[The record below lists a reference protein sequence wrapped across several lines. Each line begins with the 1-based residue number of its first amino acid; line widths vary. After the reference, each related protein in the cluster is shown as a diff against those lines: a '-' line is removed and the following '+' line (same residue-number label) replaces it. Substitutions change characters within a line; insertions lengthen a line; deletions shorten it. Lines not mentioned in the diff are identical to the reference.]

1 MTSELFERFRV
12 SFFEDA
18 DSARQGLDLEVLA
31 QLVGEE
37 RADAEDMLFQRLPDA
52 RSVIGLGVLRSQK
65 AEAELQVLFEAERQ
79 MQHASRDGA
88 GDDWQPYAL
97 IHLAKALLQ
106 IRSDRRWSDSIVNIL
121 ASAPDALQ
129 RQSAAEALGD
139 INAPAVTR
147 ALIAALD
154 DSDALVR
161 YHAGKG
167 LLTRHGLATDA
178 QETNSMLPRVMSQDA
193 GRRESGK
200 EQILAAIAG

>member
-65 AEAELQVLFEAERQ
+65 AEAELQILLEAERR
-79 MQHASRDGA
+79 MMRASRDGA
-88 GDDWQPYAL
+88 VDDWQPYAL

-106 IRSDRRWSDSIVNIL
+106 IRLDRRWLDSIVDIL
-121 ASAPDALQ
+121 TSAPDALQ

-139 INAPAVTR
+139 VNAPAVTR

-178 QETNSMLPRVMSQDA
+178 RETHSMLPRVMSQDA
-193 GRRESGK
+193 ARRESGK